1 MVDIVSFVV
10 KLVKDNNIDP
20 SSIDIFKLNQA
31 ELKFEKGNA
40 HAIMNLANR
49 NPMEPIFFRN
59 TVLKALQVM
68 SSSGARRIPL
78 HDHHDAEKRKMDNV
92 LTESALVSWM
102 TRHKEVMG
110 EFTGKTI
117 YDLGFLDKFDKSP
130 LFSVKRTDSALT
142 AFEEMDKNR
151 ISSIAVVNEE
161 GQFVSSISAKDIY
174 QIITDDEAPFA
185 PLMKPAESFAVDM
198 RQKSDIS
205 RYTTKSS
212 EYFGDLIAKLTLLR
226 LHRIYILDDK
236 AKPIGVVSL
245 SDIVKFF
252 YKSATVDHGAV
263 PEGKSPEVERK
274 EQKTEDKKV
283 VEKSDDK
290 IELQTL
296 ETEKKEDKKEDKKE
310 VEKIDDKNEVDKNED
325 KKEVEKSDDKKESW
339 F

>member
-1 MVDIVSFVV
+1 
-10 KLVKDNNIDP
+10 
-20 SSIDIFKLNQA
+20 
-31 ELKFEKGNA
+31 
-40 HAIMNLANR
+40 
-49 NPMEPIFFRN
+49 
-59 TVLKALQVM
+59 M
-68 SSSGARRIPL
+68 SSTGARRVPL

-117 YDLGFLDKFDKSP
+117 SDLGFLDKFDKTP
-130 LFSVKRTDSALT
+130 LFSVKRTDTALT

-151 ISSIAVVNEE
+151 ISSIAVVNED

-174 QIITDDEAPFA
+174 QIITDEVAPFA

-198 RQKSDIS
+198 RQKSDIT

-226 LHRIYILDDK
+226 LHRIYVLDDK

-263 PEGKSPEVERK
+263 PEGKLLSAPSSPELEK
-274 EQKTEDKKV
+274 KGQNTEDKKEV
-283 VEKSDDK
+283 DK
-290 IELQTL
+290 IELQKV
-296 ETEKKEDKKEDKKE
+296 ETEKTE
-310 VEKIDDKNEVDKNED
+310 DKNEEKEKNED
-325 KKEVEKSDDKKESW
+325 KKKR
-339 F
+339 